1 LGRLATVTA
10 MGDPHVVPIAFR
22 YNAELDSID
31 LGGHHIA
38 TTAKW
43 RHAGAHPRVSF
54 VVDDVLPPWQPRFIM
69 VTADAELLLSG
80 GQDLGPGFAPEL
92 MRLWPVKT
100 TSYGINES

>member
-43 RHAGAHPRVSF
+43 RHVGAHPRVSF